1 MQSII
6 SGFLVSI
13 SLIAAIGA
21 QNAMVLR
28 HGIARSH
35 VAAVAVFCVVSD
47 ALLMSLGTAGF
58 GAALQAN
65 PRILTAVTLL
75 GIAFLVAYGLMS
87 LRSVRRSAQLT
98 KPRRPARV
106 AGSSG
111 IGGAPADDG
120 VHPSPESTDDQALH
134 ATGTVAKTL
143 TGAIAGIA
151 AVTWLNPHAY
161 LDTVVLIGSVAASYG
176 EQRWWFTAG
185 AILASA
191 VWFGTLAAGARAF
204 SRQLARPAAW
214 TIIDAIT
221 GLVMIG
227 IAIKLALGLA

>member
-1 MQSII
+1 MHSIVP
-6 SGFLVSI
+6 GFLTSI

-35 VAAVAVFCVVSD
+35 VAAVAVFCVASD
-47 ALLMSLGTAGF
+47 AILMSAGTAGF

-87 LRSVRRSAQLT
+87 LRSAWRSL
-98 KPRRPARV
+98 PARAAV
-106 AGSSG
+106 TAGGAGSTRGPSRSTG
-111 IGGAPADDG
+111 ADDD
-120 VHPSPESTDDQALH
+120 PPDDAGLS
-134 ATGTVAKTL
+134 AKGTVARTL
-143 TGAIAGIA
+143 SGAIAGIA

-191 VWFGTLAAGARAF
+191 VWFGALATGARAF
-204 SRQLARPAAW
+204 SRRLARPATW
-214 TIIDAIT
+214 RIIDAVT

-227 IAIKLALGLA
+227 IAVKLALGLA